1 MNTLLE
7 NKIVNK
13 IEFDEAFQLES
24 GESLPSVTVAYETY
38 GKLNEKGTN
47 VILICHALT
56 GDAHVSDYTY
66 KNNGLASNSNQNKQ
80 KGWWDELID
89 TGKAFDPEKYFV
101 ICSNILGG
109 CYGTTGPTSIN
120 PSTGKIYGAG
130 FPIVTVR
137 DIVNLQYKLLTAI
150 GVNKIQA
157 IAGGSLGGMQVLEW
171 AIMYPE
177 FVEKIIPIATA
188 ARHSAWC
195 IGLNETARKAIMDD
209 PIWKNGDYDIQPRS
223 GLSTARM
230 IAMISYRSFE
240 SFNKKFGREIK
251 NNDKLT
257 NSKLD
262 LNFQIENYL
271 HYQGNKL
278 VDRFDANTYI
288 TISKAMDLHD
298 VSRGR
303 SSLAET
309 LGSIK
314 AKALCIGI
322 NSDILYPPSEQK
334 EIASLIPNSRY
345 YEIDSI
351 HGHDAFLIEFDQLN
365 RPIKNWMGEY

>member
-365 RPIKNWMGEY
+365 RLIKNWMGEY